1 VPLGPPGSPGA
12 GLDDW
17 WGRRLAE
24 ARAAVQPPRL
34 TRYEPGTYGPLEVY
48 DVEFSGAHGDR
59 ARGWYLR
66 PPGSGGQRVPVVV
79 KFIGYGG
86 GRGTPTEHTMLLSTG
101 LMDGICPPS
110 TVFALSPG

>member
-1 VPLGPPGSPGA
+1 MPWFDLPPEQLRQYRTTTAEPD

-59 ARGWYLR
+59 VRGWYLR
-66 PPGSGGQRVPVVV
+66 PPGSGGQRMPVVV
-79 KFIGYGG
+79 KFIGYGC
-86 GRGTPTEHTMLLSTG
+86 GR
-101 LMDGICPPS
+101 
-110 TVFALSPG
+110 